1 MTRPADELLEGL
13 SSYLAAGDLRVAVLG
28 LSGEA
33 LEVLDGAESFGAAA
47 AIFDP
52 DAEPGIHPRLLPWAE
67 LAGFGPQVIVI
78 ASDEGKEDL
87 LSAAA
92 SALDGTPVP
101 HCVLAGLG
109 HQGRMED
116 PLFERLEAPALV
128 PSYATGHPYTRAHL
142 YDCLRDAAT
151 HGRSGAIVELGA
163 FKGGTSVW
171 LAKAARGL
179 GLTGS
184 PVIAFDSW
192 DGFPPR
198 RSLLDLY
205 EHPRCIFRDIEAVRA
220 YTKPYGIE
228 LVSGDIY
235 ETVPE
240 RLADEPVLLSFVDT
254 DNYSGTRRAL
264 EVILPNLVAGGA
276 IVLDHYFTTDD
287 YVYTVGERIA
297 AREALGESG
306 LLNLRGTGVFLKT
319 A

>member
-1 MTRPADELLEGL
+1 MTRLADQLLEGL
-13 SSYLAAGDLRVAVLG
+13 SPYLAAGELRVAILG

-33 LEVLDGAESFGAAA
+33 LEVLDGAEPLGATA

-52 DAEPGIHPRLLPWAE
+52 HADPAIHPRLLPWAE
-67 LAGFGPQVIVI
+67 LAGFEPQVVVI

-92 SALDGTPVP
+92 SALDGMPVP
-101 HCVLAGLG
+101 HCVLAGLA
-109 HQGRMED
+109 HQDHVED
-116 PLFERLEAPALV
+116 SLFEQLEAPALV

-142 YDCLRDAAT
+142 YDCLRNAAT

-171 LAKAARGL
+171 LAKAAQAL
-179 GLTGS
+179 GLAGS
-184 PVIAFDSW
+184 PVIAFDYW

-205 EHPRCIFRDIEAVRA
+205 EHPRCVFRDIDAVRA
-220 YTKPYGIE
+220 YTKPHDIE
-228 LVSGDIY
+228 LASGDIY
-235 ETVPE
+235 ETVPD
-240 RLADEPVLLSFVDT
+240 RLAVEPVLLAFVDT

-276 IVLDHYFTTDD
+276 IVLDHYVTTED
-287 YVYTVGERIA
+287 YAYTVGERIA

-319 A
+319 I